1 VHLRKAAGGA
11 SGQSARLRGLLVLSP
26 TTSGMH
32 VTADFAPK
40 LARCKSDRDG
50 ARLAD
55 QAGVIVLPLAHYY
68 AGRPNRCALLLG
80 FAAFS
85 EQATEAA
92 IERLAG
98 ALRRHSTKPIGG
110 KP

>member
-1 VHLRKAAGGA
+1 
-11 SGQSARLRGLLVLSP
+11 
-26 TTSGMH
+26 M
-32 VTADFAPK
+32 
-40 LARCKSDRDG
+40 
-50 ARLAD
+50 
-55 QAGVIVLPLAHYY
+55 AGVVDCWPMDQNSKDILEAVTFIKDRMLSKDDVRDIAREELTEY
-68 AGRPNRCALLLG
+68 ATKKDMRQIMEEVVDEKLRPPNRCALLLA